1 MNPKH
6 FLTLLDLSSAELQ
19 RLVRRAI
26 ELKAFN
32 RAGTIHEPFKH
43 KVLAMV
49 FEKSSTRTRMSFEVG
64 MAQLGGHAI
73 FLSPRDT
80 QLGRGEA
87 IEDTARVLSR
97 MADVIMIRT
106 FEHEKIE
113 RFAEYSSVPVINALT
128 DLYHP
133 CQLLADMQTYH
144 EQRGDISGKTVAWI
158 GDGNNMCHSY
168 INAARQFDFTLK
180 IACPQG
186 YLPEP
191 DILQSA
197 GEHAVMTDS
206 ALDAAAGADL
216 VVTDV
221 WASMGQEEEQTK
233 REQAFAAYQV
243 DARLMQ
249 AAAADALFMHCLPAH
264 RGEEVAADVIDGP
277 QSVVWDEAEN
287 RLHAQK
293 ALLEILLA

>member
-191 DILQSA
+191 DILHSA

-221 WASMGQEEEQTK
+221 WASMGQEEEQAK

-264 RGEEVAADVIDGP
+264 RGEEVAAEVIDGP